1 MFNLLIF
8 VRNIAKIYLESKIKN
23 TETNIIK
30 SKKKLSDI
38 IFENITLIIALFIV
52 ALVFFMIFEMFKDSE
67 SSRNAFGWG
76 FIFSGEWEPVK
87 ERFGALAFVYGTV
100 ISSLIALLISLPVSI
115 GIAIFLSELAPN
127 IIKTT
132 FSFLIEILAAI
143 PSIIY
148 GFWGIFVFAPFMR
161 NSVQPYLQS
170 VFGWLPL
177 FQGPTIGIGLLT
189 AGIILAIMITPII
202 SAITRDVLKAIPTS
216 QREAAYA
223 LGATRWEAIKMAL
236 LNAKSGILG
245 ATVLGLGRAVGE
257 TMAVT
262 MVIGNRAQI
271 NSSLFEPA
279 YSMAS
284 VIANE
289 FAEASS
295 HLHLSSLI
303 EVGLI
308 LLGVTFIINSF
319 ARILIYSVTRKSDV
333 K

>member
-1 MFNLLIF
+1 MILKFN
-8 VRNIAKIYLESKIKN
+8 
-23 TETNIIK
+23 K
-30 SKKKLSDI
+30 SKSNQDVELKVKSRLPDI
-38 IFENITLIIALFIV
+38 IFKNVTLIFAFIIIF
-52 ALVFFMIFEMFKDSE
+52 LVLWIIYELYKDAE
-67 SSRNAFGWG
+67 PSRDRFGWS
-76 FIFSGEWEPVK
+76 FIFNEEWEPLK
-87 ERFGALAFVYGTV
+87 EKYGALTFIYGTV
-100 ISSLIALLISLPVSI
+100 VSSIIALLISLPVSL
-115 GIAIFLSELAPN
+115 GVAIFLSEIAHRY
-127 IIKTT
+127 IKTT

-148 GFWGIFVFAPFMR
+148 GFWGIFVFATFMR
-161 NSVQPYLQS
+161 NTVQPFLQS
-170 VFGWLPL
+170 TLGFLP
-177 FQGPTIGIGLLT
+177 FFKGTNYGYGMLT

-202 SAITRDVLKAIPTS
+202 TAISRDVLKVIPQS

-245 ATVLGLGRAVGE
+245 AVVLGLGRAIGE

-271 NSSLFEPA
+271 KASILEPA
-279 YSMAS
+279 YTMAS

-289 FAEASS
+289 FAEASGS
-295 HLHLSSLI
+295 LHISALI

-308 LLGVTFIINSF
+308 LFIVTFIINSF
-319 ARILIYSVTRKSDV
+319 ARLLIFSATRKYDV

>member
-1 MFNLLIF
+1 MKIIRKKGDNVIKGKTHFTDILFEKTTFIF
-8 VRNIAKIYLESKIKN
+8 AFL
-23 TETNIIK
+23 
-30 SKKKLSDI
+30 I
-38 IFENITLIIALFIV
+38 IFIVFWIIY
-52 ALVFFMIFEMFKDSE
+52 EMFKDSE
-67 SSRNAFGWG
+67 VSRETFGWN
-76 FIFSGEWEPVK
+76 FIISTEWDPVK
-87 ERFGALAFVYGTV
+87 EKFGALTFIYGTV
-100 ISSLIALLISLPVSI
+100 VSSLIALAIALPVSI
-115 GIAIFLSELAPN
+115 GIAIFLSELAPQ

-132 FSFLIEILAAI
+132 LSFLIEILAAI

-148 GFWGIFVFAPFMR
+148 GFWGIFVLAPFMR
-161 NSVQPYLQS
+161 TSIQPFLESVLG
-170 VFGWLPL
+170 FLP
-177 FQGPTIGIGLLT
+177 FFKGTQIGFGLLT
-189 AGIILAIMITPII
+189 SGIILAIMIIPII
-202 SAITRDVLKAIPTS
+202 SAISRDVLKTIPQA

-271 NSSLFEPA
+271 KISWFEPA

-295 HLHLSSLI
+295 KIHLSSLI
-303 EVGLI
+303 EVGLV
-308 LLGVTFIINSF
+308 LFVVTFIINSL
-319 ARILIYSVTRKSDV
+319 ARLLIYSTTKKMTV

>member
-1 MFNLLIF
+1 M
-8 VRNIAKIYLESKIKN
+8 NILPNKSNREQKV
-23 TETNIIK
+23 IK
-30 SKKKLSDI
+30 SKTHFADILFEKTTLFFAFLI
-38 IFENITLIIALFIV
+38 IF
-52 ALVFFMIFEMFKDSE
+52 LVFWIIYEMFKDSE
-67 SSRNAFGWG
+67 ASRNAFGWD
-76 FIFSGEWEPVK
+76 FIFSSEWDPVK
-87 ERFGALAFVYGTV
+87 EKFGALTFIYGTV
-100 ISSLIALLISLPVSI
+100 VSSLIALAIALPVSI
-115 GIAIFLSELAPN
+115 GIAIFLSELAPQ

-132 FSFLIEILAAI
+132 LSFLIEILAAI

-148 GFWGIFVFAPFMR
+148 GFWGIFVLAPFMR
-161 NSVQPYLQS
+161 NSLQPFLQS
-170 VFGWLPL
+170 TLGFLPF
-177 FQGPTIGIGLLT
+177 FQGTQIGFGLLT
-189 AGIILAIMITPII
+189 SGIILAIMIIPII
-202 SAITRDVLKAIPTS
+202 SAISRDVLKTIPQA

-271 NSSLFEPA
+271 KISWFEPA

-295 HLHLSSLI
+295 SIHLSSLI
-303 EVGLI
+303 EVGLV
-308 LLGVTFIINSF
+308 LFVVTFIINSL
-319 ARILIYSVTRKSDV
+319 ARVLIYSTTKKMTV

>member
-1 MFNLLIF
+1 MKKLKGKNIENLK
-8 VRNIAKIYLESKIKN
+8 V
-23 TETNIIK
+23 IK
-30 SKKKLSDI
+30 SKNHFSDVL
-38 IFENITLIIALFIV
+38 FEKTTLFFAFLIICIV
-52 ALVFFMIFEMFKDSE
+52 FWIIYEMFKDSE
-67 SSRNAFGWG
+67 ASREAFGWN

-87 ERFGALAFVYGTV
+87 EKFGALTFIYGTV
-100 ISSLIALLISLPVSI
+100 ISSLIALAIALPVSL
-115 GIAIFLSELAPN
+115 GIAIFLSELAPQ

-132 FSFLIEILAAI
+132 LSFLIEILAAI
-143 PSIIY
+143 PSIVF
-148 GFWGIFVFAPFMR
+148 GFWGIFVLAPFMR
-161 NSVQPYLQS
+161 NTAQPFLES
-170 VFGWLPL
+170 TLGFLP
-177 FQGPTIGIGLLT
+177 FFSGTKIGFGLLT
-189 AGIILAIMITPII
+189 SGIILAIMIIPII
-202 SAITRDVLKAIPTS
+202 SAISRDVLKTIPQA

-271 NSSLFEPA
+271 KISWFEPA

-289 FAEASS
+289 FAEASGKI
-295 HLHLSSLI
+295 HLSALI
-303 EVGLI
+303 EVGLV
-308 LLGVTFIINSF
+308 LFAVTFVINSL
-319 ARILIYSVTRKSDV
+319 ARFLIYSTTKKLTV

>member
-1 MFNLLIF
+1 MFI
-8 VRNIAKIYLESKIKN
+8 
-23 TETNIIK
+23 
-30 SKKKLSDI
+30 
-38 IFENITLIIALFIV
+38 
-52 ALVFFMIFEMFKDSE
+52 DSAP
-67 SSRNAFGWG
+67 SREKFGFG
-76 FIFSGEWEPVK
+76 FIFSSDWEPVK
-87 ERFGALAFVYGTV
+87 EEFGALTFIYGTV
-100 ISSLIALLISLPVSI
+100 VSSLIALAIALPISI
-115 GIAIFLSELAPN
+115 GVAVFLSEIAG
-127 IIKTT
+127 KTVGT
-132 FSFLIEILAAI
+132 SIGFLIEILAAI

-148 GFWGIFVFAPFMR
+148 GFWGIFVLAPYMR
-161 NSVQPYLQS
+161 ESFQPFLQNYLG
-170 VFGWLPL
+170 FIPL
-177 FQGPTIGIGLLT
+177 FQGTPFGFGMMT

-202 SAITRDVLKAIPTS
+202 SSITRDVLKAIPVS

-223 LGATRWEAIKMAL
+223 LGSTKWEAIKMAL

-271 NSSLFEPA
+271 KTSLFEPA

-289 FAEASS
+289 FAEASGQM
-295 HLHLSSLI
+295 HISSLI

-308 LLGVTFIINSF
+308 LFGVTFIINSL
-319 ARILIYSVTRKSDV
+319 ARFLIFSVTKKADM

>member
-1 MFNLLIF
+1 M
-8 VRNIAKIYLESKIKN
+8 KIIRKKGDN
-23 TETNIIK
+23 VIK
-30 SKKKLSDI
+30 SKTHFTDILFEKTTLIFAFLI
-38 IFENITLIIALFIV
+38 IF
-52 ALVFFMIFEMFKDSE
+52 LVFWIIYEMFKDSE
-67 SSRNAFGWG
+67 VSREAFGWN
-76 FIFSGEWEPVK
+76 FIFSSDWDPVK
-87 ERFGALAFVYGTV
+87 EKFGALTFIYGTV
-100 ISSLIALLISLPVSI
+100 VSSLIALTISLPVSI
-115 GIAIFLSELAPN
+115 GIAIFLSELAPQV
-127 IIKTT
+127 IKTT
-132 FSFLIEILAAI
+132 LSFLIEILAAI

-148 GFWGIFVFAPFMR
+148 GFWGIFVLAPFMR
-161 NSVQPYLQS
+161 ASIQPFLETLLG
-170 VFGWLPL
+170 FLP
-177 FQGPTIGIGLLT
+177 FFRGSQIGFGLLT
-189 AGIILAIMITPII
+189 SGIILAIMITPII
-202 SAITRDVLKAIPTS
+202 SAITRDVLKTIPQA

-271 NSSLFEPA
+271 KISWFEPA

-295 HLHLSSLI
+295 KIHLSSLI
-303 EVGLI
+303 EVGLV
-308 LLGVTFIINSF
+308 LFVVTFIINSF
-319 ARILIYSVTRKSDV
+319 ARLLIYSTTKKMTV